1 MEIKGIST
9 DVRTGFSVA
18 PFLVFLFFF
27 PLCSLTGFVKWK
39 AGLFG
44 NAFVFQ

>member
-1 MEIKGIST
+1 MEIEGIST

-18 PFLVFLFFF
+18 PFLVFLKKFS
-27 PLCSLTGFVKWK
+27 LCSLTGFVKWK

-44 NAFVFQ
+44 NAFLFQ